1 MDQFAVRAA
10 LRFLAAKPTTVA
22 FELAL
27 EHARGHLRA
36 ELRLLDGLAT
46 VGREPVRLRACG

>member
-36 ELRLLDGLAT
+36 ELRLLDALAT
-46 VGREPVRLRACG
+46 VSQEPVRLRVCG